1 MKIELS
7 NKSAIIVSAVSL
19 AFAVSTTSFA
29 VSEAT
34 GTTHLLTTAMTNNAY
49 TNAVC
54 KVGATGNVGL
64 NGTNGETG
72 TAGTPGKTGATGACG
87 PAGAK
92 GADAQWSAVSADV
105 IPTEDN
111 KFTLGTLDK
120 RWKSL
125 QLGPGTLY
133 IQDQVTGAQAGL
145 TVNSGSLLLDGA
157 DSLRIGNVQLTKTGI
172 KSILSNED
180 ITIGNLGDR
189 GYLTLAR
196 ALKFP
201 DGTTQSTAMLNGLS
215 GPQGPQGAQGP
226 QGITGEA
233 GPKGDTGATG
243 PQGQAGV
250 AVNMKGSF
258 PTMAAFRSAALVG
271 NPGDAWI
278 IVADGSLM
286 VWNSLSLSWD
296 DVGDLQ
302 GPQGLQGP
310 KGDTGPQGPQCLQ
323 GPQGAKGE
331 TGTAGIQGLQGIQGV
346 KGDTGAQGPAG
357 TIAPYGKQYVC
368 VVPSGAKR
376 VMYWGTC
383 SSQGLSGTEYYILAT
398 FPY

>member
-1 MKIELS
+1 MKFEQS

-19 AFAVSTTSFA
+19 AFAVATTSFA

-34 GTTHLLTTAMTNNAY
+34 GTTHLLTTAVTKTAY
-49 TNAVC
+49 SNAVC
-54 KVGATGNVGL
+54 KTGATGSAGL

-72 TAGTPGKTGATGACG
+72 TAGATGNKGETGACG
-87 PAGAK
+87 PTGAA
-92 GADAQWSAVSADV
+92 GADAKWSEVSADV
-105 IPTEDN
+105 VPTIDN
-111 KFTLGTLDK
+111 TFTLGTLTK

-133 IQDQVTGAQAGL
+133 IQDQATGAQAGL
-145 TVNSGSLLLDGA
+145 TVNSGSLLIDGT

-172 KSILSNED
+172 KSVQADQD
-180 ITIGNLGDR
+180 ITIGDSGDR

-201 DGTTQSTAMLNGLS
+201 DGTIQSTAMLNGLT

-226 QGITGEA
+226 QGIAGVA

-258 PTMAAFRSAALVG
+258 PTMTAFMTAALVG

-278 IVADGSLM
+278 IISDGSLM
-286 VWNSLSLSWD
+286 VWNTLTVSWD

-310 KGDTGPQGPQCLQ
+310 KGDTGATGPQGLQ
-323 GPQGAKGE
+323 GPQGPKGE

-368 VVPSGAKR
+368 VVPSGARR

-383 SSQGLSGTEYYILAT
+383 SSQGLSGTEYFILAT

>member
-1 MKIELS
+1 MDQS

-19 AFAVSTTSFA
+19 AFAVATTSFA

-34 GTTHLLTTAMTNNAY
+34 GTTHLLTTAVTNTAY
-49 TNAVC
+49 SNAVC
-54 KVGATGNVGL
+54 KVGATGSAGL
-64 NGTNGETG
+64 NGTNGDTGTAGLNGTNGDTG

-87 PAGAK
+87 PTGAP
-92 GADAQWSAVSADV
+92 GADAQWSAVSEDV

-111 KFTLGTLDK
+111 KFTLGTLGK

-125 QLGPGTLY
+125 QLGPGTLF

-258 PTMAAFRSAALVG
+258 PTMAAFTAASLVG
-271 NPGDAWI
+271 SSRLLLFKYTF
-278 IVADGSLM
+278 VRRY
-286 VWNSLSLSWD
+286 
-296 DVGDLQ
+296 
-302 GPQGLQGP
+302 
-310 KGDTGPQGPQCLQ
+310 
-323 GPQGAKGE
+323 GAPTLWRRK
-331 TGTAGIQGLQGIQGV
+331 
-346 KGDTGAQGPAG
+346 
-357 TIAPYGKQYVC
+357 
-368 VVPSGAKR
+368 
-376 VMYWGTC
+376 
-383 SSQGLSGTEYYILAT
+383 
-398 FPY
+398 